1 MKTVCGYVKKV
12 NHDSGRALVVL
23 MEGRRCSECLPRE
36 GEEYNAPAC
45 EACVHSRRRERVA
58 SNPVGAEAGDTVSLE
73 SRSFNLVRVLLW
85 SIPVVIAAATWLA
98 VSSYGVETSA
108 VMAAASV
115 PASVLALYLATGRH
129 TFLLIPASGPDWLQP
144 AEEKAGRWFCPAV
157 LCDK

>member
-98 VSSYGVETSA
+98 VSSYGVVTSA

-129 TFLLIPASGPDWLQP
+129 TFFYRKLIITSVRRD
-144 AEEKAGRWFCPAV
+144 
-157 LCDK
+157 